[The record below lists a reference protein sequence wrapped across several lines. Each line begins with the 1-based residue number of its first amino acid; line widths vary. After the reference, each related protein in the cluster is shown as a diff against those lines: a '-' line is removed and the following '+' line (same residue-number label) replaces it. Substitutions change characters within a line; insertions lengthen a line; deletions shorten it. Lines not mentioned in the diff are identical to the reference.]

1 MDSINF
7 DTFDSP
13 AGGVELSDTLS
24 SWRKKTNGI
33 VVEVDSVKSTAATLA
48 STVST
53 LDGTVSTLATTV
65 ATSAVNNNSLALGKI
80 AQISNLK
87 VLGNTSGSTANVS
100 QISVLDQDT
109 LSSNSAT
116 SLATQQSIK
125 AYVDNLFDEYSL
137 KAPSS
142 GATGTFNITGGG
154 GNQSWTEIDL
164 SGAVGA
170 NKALVVMS
178 IQSFNNSSLGAQN
191 VWFRTKGSGFDSYIS
206 DSNAGAGAAGL
217 VINDPVNGSDSKR
230 GGHIVIMTD
239 SAGKIEG
246 RSYSSAIPGVEYAI
260 LAFQKQRV

>member
-87 VLGNTSGSTANVS
+87 VLGNTTGSTANVS
-100 QISVLDQDT
+100 EISVLDQDT

-142 GATGTFNITGGG
+142 DATGTMPTLGSSG
-154 GNQSWTEIDL
+154 WTEIDL
-164 SGAVGA
+164 SAGVGS

-178 IQSFNNSSLGAQN
+178 VERASSSAQYIHFQTN
-191 VWFRTKGSGFDSYIS
+191 GETFLPHKSGSPTGSGS
-206 DSNAGAGAAGL
+206 ATVGAGKGA
-217 VINDPVNGSDSKR
+217 
-230 GGHIVIMTD
+230 HIVIMTD
-239 SAGKIEG
+239 ENGKIAG
-246 RSYSSAIPGVEYAI
+246 HTNSGSGTAINYKI